1 MAWYDTAGQCGDV
14 VIASRISLTRDLEG
28 YPFGERLSGGA
39 REELI
44 GRVTSALSGAG
55 LTEVDLSALE
65 PAALKALA
73 EKRLID
79 PEFAGMELP
88 RTLLLG
94 EERGL
99 SVAVGGR
106 DHVKIT
112 ALLPGAAAGEAWSS
126 ASELVRLLDRSCDFA
141 YSEELGYLTSD
152 ITSLGTAA
160 EFSML
165 IHLPALGER
174 SPMSGLRRCGLEAR
188 ALPGDLWSISAP
200 PFPGITEEEQS
211 ERLTGMTERI
221 AALEREARAELRAD
235 PTRLCDRVMRAYG
248 IMSGAYRMT
257 LGELMPLWS
266 SVRLGAVIGLPELPS
281 PEELGGILM
290 SVMPSCL
297 PDDGDPDV
305 LRAARL
311 RVAMRPRRSRR
322 AAAALESPV

>member
-1 MAWYDTAGQCGDV
+1 
-14 VIASRISLTRDLEG
+14 
-28 YPFGERLSGGA
+28 
-39 REELI
+39 
-44 GRVTSALSGAG
+44 
-55 LTEVDLSALE
+55 
-65 PAALKALA
+65 
-73 EKRLID
+73 
-79 PEFAGMELP
+79 
-88 RTLLLG
+88 
-94 EERGL
+94 
-99 SVAVGGR
+99 
-106 DHVKIT
+106 
-112 ALLPGAAAGEAWSS
+112 
-126 ASELVRLLDRSCDFA
+126 
-141 YSEELGYLTSD
+141 
-152 ITSLGTAA
+152 
-160 EFSML
+160 
-165 IHLPALGER
+165 
-174 SPMSGLRRCGLEAR
+174 MSGLRRCGLEAR

-221 AALEREARAELRAD
+221 AACEREARAELRAD